1 MATPIQQSR
10 EDYLLTVEALIL
22 DNLNKEISAE
32 DMRQV
37 LLNLSE
43 SVFNKINEP
52 RTGNPTARFYMN
64 SDDTVSGL
72 VGFKGNKT
80 IDQAT
85 EILSGNLATVNGVVY
100 QVSLDGVSW
109 DYALAGD
116 PTSDISDLQDWIDA
130 NITTEDF
137 FVRTIAIYDTNEIG
151 LSFVGFQYE

>member
-22 DNLNKEISAE
+22 DNLNKEISAD

-64 SDDTVSGL
+64 TDDTVSGL
-72 VGFKGNKT
+72 VAFKGFKL
-80 IDQAT
+80 IDQAS
-85 EILSGNLATVNGVVY
+85 EIKSSNISTVSY
-100 QVSLDGVSW
+100 QVSLDGVTW
-109 DYALAGD
+109 DYALSGD
-116 PTSDISDLQDWIDA
+116 PTSDISHLQDWIDT
-130 NITTEDF
+130 NISTQNF
-137 FVRTIAIYDTNEIG
+137 FVRTIATYSDIG
-151 LSFVGFQYE
+151 LSIVSFQYE

>member
-1 MATPIQQSR
+1 MATPVQQSR

-22 DNLNKEISAE
+22 DNLNKEISAD

-52 RTGNPTARFYMN
+52 RTGKPTARFYMN
-64 SDDTVSGL
+64 SDDTISGL

-80 IDQAT
+80 IDQAS

-100 QVSLDGVSW
+100 QVSLDGISW
-109 DYALAGD
+109 DYALSGD
-116 PTSDISDLQDWIDA
+116 PTSGISDLQDWIDA

-137 FVRTIAIYDTNEIG
+137 FVRTIGIYDANEIG
-151 LSFVGFQYE
+151 LSYVSFQYE